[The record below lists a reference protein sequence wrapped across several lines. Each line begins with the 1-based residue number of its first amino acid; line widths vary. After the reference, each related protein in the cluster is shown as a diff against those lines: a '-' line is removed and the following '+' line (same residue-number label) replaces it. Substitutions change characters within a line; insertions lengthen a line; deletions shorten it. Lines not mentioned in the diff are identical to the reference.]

1 MVEHDLTKEQFRLYK
16 LIWSRFIAS
25 QMANALYDVTAIEA
39 ACGRHVFRATHQS
52 MKFSGFTAIYEE
64 GRDDEQEKLDSPLP
78 DLTPGEALTAAGFDK
93 QQHFTQPPARY
104 TEASLVRAMEEK
116 GVGRPS
122 TYAAIIAT
130 IQDREYVVKTDKK
143 LSPTKLGE
151 VVNGLMMDR
160 FPNIISVEF
169 TADMEKQLDQV
180 EAGQRRWKNVLEEFY
195 TDFHQEMLD
204 AEEALKDTRLKVPD
218 EVSEEKCEICG
229 RNLVVKTSRF
239 GKFLACPGYP
249 ECKFTKAITEKMPGR
264 CPKCGSAILKRK
276 SKRGYAYYACER
288 GAACGFMTWDVPT
301 DQDCPVCGQTMFKRS
316 GKGAMKPFCANP
328 ECSNFLPEDK
338 RGYRRRSTASG
349 EAATAE
355 SNAEAAAEAAQ
366 KQAAEKKAAKK
377 PAAKKT
383 AEKPAA
389 KKTAAKKP
397 AAKKTA
403 AKKSTAKKTTKKEEP
418 EDDLPF

>member
-1 MVEHDLTKEQFRLYK
+1 MEKLTCPYSRRCGGCQLLHLTYREELAHKQAIAQKYL
-16 LIWSRFIAS
+16 SRFGRVQPILGA
-25 QMANALYDVTAIEA
+25 ANPCYYRNKVEA
-39 ACGRHVFRATHQS
+39 AFGTDRSRRVIAGTYEPHSHRIVNIERCLNENQ
-52 MKFSGFTAIYEE
+52 TA
-64 GRDDEQEKLDSPLP
+64 
-78 DLTPGEALTAAGFDK
+78 
-93 QQHFTQPPARY
+93 
-104 TEASLVRAMEEK
+104 
-116 GVGRPS
+116 
-122 TYAAIIAT
+122 AAIIAT

-366 KQAAEKKAAKK
+366 KQAEVRRTR
-377 PAAKKT
+377 PWR
-383 AEKPAA
+383 
-389 KKTAAKKP
+389 
-397 AAKKTA
+397 
-403 AKKSTAKKTTKKEEP
+403 
-418 EDDLPF
+418 LH